1 MDIFKALVGCSSKI
15 NKLTCDFTLFQ
26 DTVVAL
32 QALSEFATLVYSKD
46 VDMRIDI
53 TTKKGLLPGKTQTI
67 RLNSENHD
75 VLQYRDVSN
84 I

>member
-1 MDIFKALVGCSSKI
+1 M
-15 NKLTCDFTLFQ
+15 
-26 DTVVAL
+26 AL